1 MLDPWGSRGV
11 GGLGAKTDT
20 SDEADQDYP
29 NLAMCA
35 LIIFTDCA
43 PGVSGAAHLVSG
55 VCGPPVPA
63 GTLSRMSRLRLVG
76 ALSCA
81 ALLGGLLAGC
91 SGGSEPRPSASA
103 PATSAAPSP
112 EATPTPTPTPTQ
124 DPNVSTIATAPAE
137 AVDVYAEAGATA
149 PSSTITAADVVS
161 LPGQIPLTF
170 LVLAQQD
177 GWLQVALPVRPN
189 GSTGWLKAADVT
201 LSTTDLKVEV
211 ALAEHTLK
219 LYKAGEVVLQAPVGV
234 GAEDK
239 PTPGGTYYIKEL
251 LQPPTPGGVYGAYAY
266 GLSGYSPVLQ
276 SFAGGQGV
284 IGIHGTN
291 EPDTVGTDVSHG
303 CIRMLDADIT
313 RLVQEFGLP
322 LGTPVQILE

>member
-1 MLDPWGSRGV
+1 MACGR
-11 GGLGAKTDT
+11 ACR
-20 SDEADQDYP
+20 A
-29 NLAMCA
+29 
-35 LIIFTDCA
+35 
-43 PGVSGAAHLVSG
+43 AAHLVSA
-55 VCGPPVPA
+55 VCDPAAAA

-76 ALSCA
+76 ALSCV

-91 SGGSEPRPSASA
+91 SGGSDPKPSSSHPAASAS
-103 PATSAAPSP
+103 TSAD
-112 EATPTPTPTPTQ
+112 ATPTPTPTPSQ
-124 DPNVSTIATAPAE
+124 EPWISTIATAAAE
-137 AVDVYAEAGATA
+137 SVDVYPEAGAAA
-149 PSSTITAADVVS
+149 PSSTVAAKDVVS

-177 GWLQVALPVRPN
+177 GWVQVALPIRPN
-189 GSTGWLKAADVT
+189 GSTGWLKAADVA
-201 LSTTDLKVEV
+201 LSTTDLEVQV
-211 ALAEHTLK
+211 ALGEHKLR
-219 LYKAGEVVLQAPVGV
+219 LYKAGQVVMEAPVGV

-276 SFAGGQGV
+276 SFAGGPGV

-291 EPDTVGTDVSHG
+291 EPETVGTDVSHG

-322 LGTPVQILE
+322 LGTPVHILD

>member
-1 MLDPWGSRGV
+1 MR
-11 GGLGAKTDT
+11 
-20 SDEADQDYP
+20 
-29 NLAMCA
+29 
-35 LIIFTDCA
+35 
-43 PGVSGAAHLVSG
+43 LVSA
-55 VCGPPVPA
+55 VCDPAGAA
-63 GTLSRMSRLRLVG
+63 GTLSRMSRLRLIG
-76 ALSCA
+76 ALSCGA
-81 ALLGGLLAGC
+81 RGGGTLAGC
-91 SGGSEPRPSASA
+91 SGGDTPRPTASTPVVA
-103 PATSAAPSP
+103 VEP
-112 EATPTPTPTPTQ
+112 TPTPTPTPTATP
-124 DPNVSTIATAPAE
+124 DPFVATIATATAE
-137 AVDVYAEAGATA
+137 SVDVYPEAGAAA
-149 PSSTITAADVVS
+149 PSSTVAAKDVVS

-170 LVLAQQD
+170 LVTAQQD

-189 GSTGWLKAADVT
+189 GSTGWLKASDVT
-201 LSTTDLKVEV
+201 LSTTDYQVQV
-211 ALAEHTLK
+211 ALAEHK
-219 LYKAGEVVLQAPVGV
+219 LSLLKAGQVVMEAPVGV
-234 GAEDK
+234 GADDK

-291 EPDTVGTDVSHG
+291 EPESVGTDVSHG